1 MNDKVVLITGASSG
15 IGKSIG
21 NFLQQKGFIVYGT
34 SRNPNRYKSDFKLL
48 ALDVSD
54 TKSIDNVI
62 SYIEKEEGRLD
73 ILINNAG
80 KGITGPVEE
89 TPLDEIKKAF
99 DTNFFGVINV
109 CKGVIPIMRKQ
120 KKGLIINISSIA
132 GYMGLPYRG
141 IYSATKSATS
151 ILSEVLSLETRQ
163 FGITVVDVAPGDF
176 ATNIASGRYH
186 TPLFKDSNYK
196 NHYKKVLKQINDEV
210 DKGLE
215 PEIMGK
221 AIYKIINKKNPKV
234 RYRVGTF
241 IQRYAIHIKR
251 LFSDR
256 FYEKI
261 LMKHYGLDNYTKPL

>member
-1 MNDKVVLITGASSG
+1 MNKKVVLITGASSG

-21 NFLQQKGFIVYGT
+21 DFLQKKGLIVYGT
-34 SRNPNRYKSDFKLL
+34 SRNPDKYTSNFTLL

-54 TKSIDNVI
+54 VLSIETAVSEI
-62 SYIEKEEGRLD
+62 VKIEGRLD

-109 CKGVIPIMRKQ
+109 CKGVISIMRKQ
-120 KKGLIINISSIA
+120 KNGLILNISSIA

-141 IYSATKSATS
+141 LYSASKSAVS
-151 ILSEVLSLETRQ
+151 ILSEVLSLETKQ

-176 ATNIASGRYH
+176 ATNITAGRYH
-186 TPLFKDSNYK
+186 TPLFANSNYK
-196 NHYKKVLKQINDEV
+196 KHYKKVLKQIDDEV
-210 DKGLE
+210 DEGLE
-215 PEIMGK
+215 PEIMAK
-221 AIYKIINKKNPKV
+221 AIYKIIQTKKPKV

-241 IQRYAIHIKR
+241 MQRYAIYIKR
-251 LFSDR
+251 LLSDR

-261 LMKHYGLDNYTKPL
+261 LMKHYGLK